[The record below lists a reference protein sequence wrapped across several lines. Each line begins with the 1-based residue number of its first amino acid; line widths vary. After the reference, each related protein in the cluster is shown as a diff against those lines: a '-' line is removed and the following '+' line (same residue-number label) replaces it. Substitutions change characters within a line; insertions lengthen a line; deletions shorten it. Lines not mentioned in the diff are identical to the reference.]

1 MALAEAVFHA
11 MLLNFKAAGVTG
23 MALGMV
29 MQLPDQDDETSVSRR
44 QLLAK
49 LDVCMGGR
57 VAEEL
62 IFGESNI
69 TTGMLRTRT
78 IILGVTALPNTTLRV
93 IWVICVMHSCL
104 HATAYT
110 SQVVRLASGVSNP
123 CVRLHLL
130 YLFSRMMAVLL

>member
-1 MALAEAVFHA
+1 MELVA
-11 MLLNFKAAGVTG
+11 G

-69 TTGMLRTRT
+69 TTGMF
-78 IILGVTALPNTTLRV
+78 
-93 IWVICVMHSCL
+93 SC
-104 HATAYT
+104 
-110 SQVVRLASGVSNP
+110 
-123 CVRLHLL
+123 
-130 YLFSRMMAVLL
+130 

>member
-1 MALAEAVFHA
+1 MVLADAVFRTI
-11 MLLNFKAAGVTG
+11 LLSFRAVNVAG

-69 TTGMLRTRT
+69 TTGMLRMKT
-78 IILGVTALPNTTLRV
+78 ITVTL
-93 IWVICVMHSCL
+93 
-104 HATAYT
+104 
-110 SQVVRLASGVSNP
+110 
-123 CVRLHLL
+123 
-130 YLFSRMMAVLL
+130 

>member
-1 MALAEAVFHA
+1 MGVLA
-11 MLLNFKAAGVTG
+11 G

-69 TTGMLRTRT
+69 TTGAPAVSAPAGHFLTVAT
-78 IILGVTALPNTTLRV
+78 HACNAYASTHLGS
-93 IWVICVMHSCL
+93 ICCMVPQKPVGACMCL
-104 HATAYT
+104 YVHA
-110 SQVVRLASGVSNP
+110 QLAREVF
-123 CVRLHLL
+123 C
-130 YLFSRMMAVLL
+130 

>member
-1 MALAEAVFHA
+1 
-11 MLLNFKAAGVTG
+11 
-23 MALGMV
+23 MV

-69 TTGMLRTRT
+69 TTGMQAPVIMPAIPGVGICTCLIAALRW
-78 IILGVTALPNTTLRV
+78 TT
-93 IWVICVMHSCL
+93 SFTCL
-104 HATAYT
+104 QGL
-110 SQVVRLASGVSNP
+110 S
-123 CVRLHLL
+123 LL
-130 YLFSRMMAVLL
+130 K